1 MKSHLEPPN
10 PTFQSRADEYNF
22 NNLRYIHKN
31 EYYPQG
37 LNIVSRNAGRWLS
50 KIKSLFGFFWTILY
64 TKLFNFELV
73 F

>member
-10 PTFQSRADEYNF
+10 PTFQSREDEYNF

-37 LNIVSRNAGRWLS
+37 LEELLVTDKLS
-50 KIKSLFGFFWTILY
+50 KY
-64 TKLFNFELV
+64 R
-73 F
+73 